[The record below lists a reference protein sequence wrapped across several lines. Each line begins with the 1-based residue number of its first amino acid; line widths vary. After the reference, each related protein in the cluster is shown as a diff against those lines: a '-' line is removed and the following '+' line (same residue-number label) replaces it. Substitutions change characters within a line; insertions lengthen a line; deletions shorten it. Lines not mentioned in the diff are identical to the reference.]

1 MRNLVERVGSG
12 CPNDTVAPL
21 AVAPQL
27 SRSIVNLEGAERLPA
42 PPSST
47 DLDTVPSG
55 TVRFVLLGEIEHG
68 VSTILPTKFT
78 LPSAA
83 RAAWADAASA
93 TNTAALV
100 REMGFI
106 CGS

>member
-1 MRNLVERVGSG
+1 M
-12 CPNDTVAPL
+12 APL

-83 RAAWADAASA
+83 RGTWADAASDEYGG
-93 TNTAALV
+93 LGEGDGFHLRFLMV
-100 REMGFI
+100 R
-106 CGS
+106 